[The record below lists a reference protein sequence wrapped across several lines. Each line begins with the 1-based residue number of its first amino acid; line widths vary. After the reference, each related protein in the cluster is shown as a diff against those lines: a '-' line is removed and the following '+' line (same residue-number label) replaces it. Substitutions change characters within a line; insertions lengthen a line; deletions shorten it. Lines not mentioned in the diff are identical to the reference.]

1 MRLALELAQSV
12 IGYTSPNPAVGA
24 VVVRDGAVVG
34 RGATQPPGQ
43 SHAEVGA
50 LAEAG
55 ARAQG
60 ATLYVTLEPCC
71 HWGRTPPCTGAIIA
85 AGVRRVVYG
94 AADPNPLVSGNGAA
108 ELRAAGIEVAQESD
122 GRLTDSGLTD
132 SGLTDSGLTGPGLTE
147 LYEAF
152 AKHITTGRP
161 FIIAKY
167 AMSLDGKI
175 AARSGD
181 SKWVTGPAAR
191 QRVQQL
197 RRAADGILVGVNTAI
212 ADNPA
217 LTVRDAAGTPEPRQ
231 PLRVVLDSRGRLP
244 PESGMLRQPGQTIV
258 YTTGSS
264 ADGAAAAG
272 IADSGLSQ
280 DGSAAESRIAALSAA
295 GAKVVALP
303 PDAKGQVSV
312 AAAAAD
318 LGARGV
324 VSLIVEGGGATLGAF
339 FDAGLVDKVCA
350 FIAPVIVGGAA
361 AIPPVAGLGVPQM
374 SEAWDVD
381 GATLERLG
389 PDWLITGY
397 PRRRSGG

>member
-12 IGYTSPNPAVGA
+12 VGRTSPNPAVGA

-43 SHAEVGA
+43 AHAEVGA

-55 ARAQG
+55 AQAEG

-71 HWGRTPPCTGAIIA
+71 HWGRTPPCTRAIIES
-85 AGVRRVVYG
+85 GVWRVVYG
-94 AADPNPLVSGNGAA
+94 AADPNPLVSGRGAA
-108 ELRAAGIEVAQESD
+108 ELRAAGLEVAQESD
-122 GRLTDSGLTD
+122 GGLTD
-132 SGLTDSGLTGPGLTE
+132 AGLTE

-152 AKHITTGRP
+152 ARHITTGRP

-191 QRVQQL
+191 QRVQEL

-212 ADNPA
+212 ADDPA

-244 PESGMLRQPGQTIV
+244 PESGMLRQPGHTIV
-258 YTTGSS
+258 YTAGHS
-264 ADGAAAAG
+264 AAGAAVAG
-272 IADSGLSQ
+272 IDADSGLSPA
-280 DGSAAESRIAALSAA
+280 GGATESRIAALSAA
-295 GAKVVALP
+295 GAAVVALP
-303 PDAKGQVSV
+303 PDANGQVSV

-318 LGARGV
+318 LGKQGI

-374 SEAWDVD
+374 AEAWDID
-381 GATLERLG
+381 RASLERLG

-397 PRRRSGG
+397 PKRRSGG

>member
-12 IGYTSPNPAVGA
+12 VGRTSPNPAVGA

-43 SHAEVGA
+43 AHAEVGA

-55 ARAQG
+55 AQARG

-71 HWGRTPPCTGAIIA
+71 HYGRTPPCTGAIIK

-94 AADPNPLVSGNGAA
+94 AADPNPLVSGGGAA
-108 ELRAAGIEVAQESD
+108 ELRAAGIEVLQESEA
-122 GRLTDSGLTD
+122 
-132 SGLTDSGLTGPGLTE
+132 GLTGELTE

-152 AKHITTGRP
+152 ARHITTGRP

-212 ADNPA
+212 ADNPS
-217 LTVRDAAGTPEPRQ
+217 LTVRDAAGNPEPRQ
-231 PLRVVLDSRGRLP
+231 PVRVVLDSRGRLP
-244 PESGMLRQPGQTIV
+244 PESAMLRQPGQTIV
-258 YTTGSS
+258 YTAGNSGGGG
-264 ADGAAAAG
+264 ADAAG
-272 IADSGLSQ
+272 LP
-280 DGSAAESRIAALSAA
+280 ESRLTALSAA
-295 GAKVVALP
+295 GAEVVALP
-303 PDAKGQVSV
+303 PDANGQVSV
-312 AAAAAD
+312 EAVAAD
-318 LGARGV
+318 LGEQGI
-324 VSLIVEGGGATLGAF
+324 VSLIVEGGGAALGAF
-339 FDAGLVDKVCA
+339 FDAGLVDKVFA
-350 FIAPVIVGGAA
+350 FIAPVIIGGAA
-361 AIPPVAGLGVPQM
+361 AIPPVAGLGAPRM
-374 SEAWDVD
+374 AEAWEVD
-381 GATLERLG
+381 GASLESLG

-397 PRRRSGG
+397 PRRRNGGQAAGGLPGAGG

>member
-12 IGYTSPNPAVGA
+12 IGCTSPNPAVGA

-43 SHAEVGA
+43 AHAEVGA

-55 ARAQG
+55 ARARG

-108 ELRAAGIEVAQESD
+108 ELQAAGIEVAQESD
-122 GRLTDSGLTD
+122 GGLTD
-132 SGLTDSGLTGPGLTE
+132 AGLTE

-152 AKHITTGRP
+152 ARHITSGRP

-212 ADNPA
+212 ADDPA

-258 YTTGSS
+258 YTTAHP
-264 ADGAAAAG
+264 ADGAAATG
-272 IADSGLSQ
+272 ILG
-280 DGSAAESRIAALSAA
+280 GGVAAIDDAAKSRVAALSAA
-295 GAKVVALP
+295 GAEVVALP
-303 PDAKGQVSV
+303 PDANGQVSV

-318 LGARGV
+318 LGARGI

-350 FIAPVIVGGAA
+350 FIAPVIIGGAA

-374 SEAWDVD
+374 AEAWDID
-381 GATLERLG
+381 RASLESLG